1 MKPTLFVL
9 SAAILTA
16 CGAADSPND
25 NAPSAASEAV
35 VSQEASSAAPTTPA
49 EASLPASSQDAPETA
64 AKSQTG
70 ATYNLLA
77 DPDGV
82 TELKWDDLMPVGE
95 DEVLTQ
101 LYETYYSNLRQDMVG
116 RSQRLEDLA
125 NNKGEEFD
133 VSSLISE
140 GAVNDTMEQ
149 IGTFNVV
156 EELDGLNVR
165 LPGYVVPLDFSS
177 DGEYTEFLL
186 VPYFGAC
193 LHTPPPPP
201 NQIVYIKS
209 DPATKVA
216 SIYEPVWV
224 EGLMKTG
231 QFESETGDSAYEL
244 TLSSLEAYEY

>member
-1 MKPTLFVL
+1 MKPALFVL

-16 CGAADSPND
+16 CGPSDSPSD
-25 NAPSAASEAV
+25 TAPSSGAI
-35 VSQEASSAAPTTPA
+35 VSQEASSAASTAPA
-49 EASLPASSQDAPETA
+49 EASNPATSQAAQEGA
-64 AKSQTG
+64 AKSEAG

-77 DPDGV
+77 NPDGV
-82 TELKWDDLMPVGE
+82 TELKWDDLMPLGE

-101 LYETYYSNLRQDMVG
+101 LYETYYSNLRQEMVG

-156 EELDGLNVR
+156 EELNGLNVR

-177 DGEYTEFLL
+177 DSKYTEFLL

-201 NQIVYIKS
+201 NQIVYVKS
-209 DPATKVA
+209 DTATKVE

-224 EGLMKTG
+224 EGTMKTG